1 MPIAVL
7 GLSGYCN
14 GYRATVAMICNNLSH
29 LSRSL
34 YQLRLGRFYH
44 NQSHLDRFHCLY
56 LSHNPYYSSQPLSQS
71 YLDRPLH
78 QHHLSRFYYDRSHLS
93 RFYHGRSRLD
103 QFRCFHLSYGLYY
116 LSRSLRQPHLSRFH
130 HTRSRLD
137 RSHHLYPF
145 YDLYHLSRVRRSQ
158 VRRSQVRCSQLRR
171 GQLHHSWLRL
181 DLSRLQ
187 LPTFC

>member
-1 MPIAVL
+1 MPIVVL

-14 GYRATVAMICNNLSH
+14 GYRATVAVICNNLSH

-44 NQSHLDRFHCLY
+44 NQSHLDQFHCLY
-56 LSHNPYYSSQPLSQS
+56 LSHNLYYSSQPLSQS

-103 QFRCFHLSYGLYY
+103 QFRRFHLSYSLYY
-116 LSRSLRQPHLSRFH
+116 LSRSLRQPCNGGVLWTRGLSI
-130 HTRSRLD
+130 
-137 RSHHLYPF
+137 
-145 YDLYHLSRVRRSQ
+145 
-158 VRRSQVRCSQLRR
+158 
-171 GQLHHSWLRL
+171 
-181 DLSRLQ
+181 LQ
-187 LPTFC
+187 LVALEGRWDTVVQCVW